1 MAKFIYRMQNILELK
16 EKLEEQA
23 KNEYSIAKARVEEEC
38 EKLDAI
44 TRTKEEYECRLRN
57 QMNNRLVIADIRQS
71 THAIKTLEFKQ
82 EEQQVMVLRAKKNV
96 DIARGKMNLA
106 MVERK
111 TQEKLKENAFELFK
125 KELIEV
131 ENKENDEL
139 VSFKYNKSNEEG

>member
-1 MAKFIYRMQNILELK
+1 
-16 EKLEEQA
+16 
-23 KNEYSIAKARVEEEC
+23 
-38 EKLDAI
+38 
-44 TRTKEEYECRLRN
+44 
-57 QMNNRLVIADIRQS
+57 MNNRLVIADIRQS

-111 TQEKLKENAFELFK
+111 TQEKLKENAFEIFK